1 MHTAHSGRHQLT
13 VMSSLWGYFNEF
25 STWAFLFMTFSG
37 LYLWIATRPGLRWA
51 QLTLAA
57 TVVVTAALWFAIR

>member
-1 MHTAHSGRHQLT
+1 
-13 VMSSLWGYFNEF
+13 MSSLWGYFNEF